1 MRTHNVQRL
10 FEKNMSD
17 LPNMVNNGSSD
28 GRLGLC
34 KLFVVKLV
42 CIVPTPILCKH
53 LCNVDIFYIP
63 KIPCTKLRIPAK
75 LLYISHVG
83 VNIFDCHVERSES
96 WSCKK
101 KNQ

>member
-53 LCNVDIFYIP
+53 LCNVDISLLLI
-63 KIPCTKLRIPAK
+63 ISQSTLWIPAK
-75 LLYISHVG
+75 VVTELLYI
-83 VNIFDCHVERSES
+83 
-96 WSCKK
+96 
-101 KNQ
+101 